1 MRTLRN
7 IFRRKL
13 RAFLTIFGITIGV
26 LALVVMGGLAE
37 KLQLLVDGGVD
48 YYGDKVIVQ
57 GKTSIGG
64 FATEPLSVELIEE
77 LEGVDGVTRV
87 SASVMSLLDE
97 EPSTVN
103 FGIPANIQA
112 EDGRAEGLEDFELN
126 AIEGRLLENESDNGN
141 VVIGSDLVDQLEA
154 EVGGTVEVRSEDY
167 EVVGILERTLT
178 APDKAVMMTMD
189 DARAILVA
197 DMPATVR
204 SQVDPDD
211 LATSFAVYLE
221 EGEDADEMADVIAAE
236 FPEVSAMGPSGFK
249 ESVQEPLQIFN
260 QIVYAVAFVSLLV
273 GGLSVVNTMTMSV
286 AERTREIGVRKA
298 IGATDGAIMRQ
309 FIAESAVIGAIG
321 GLLGIGLG
329 WLIIIAGNAAGAA
342 SGNELFLLTPRL
354 AAGSVGFAL
363 FLGVVSGLYPA
374 WHAARLN
381 PVVALRYE

>member
-37 KLQLLVDGGVD
+37 KLQLLVDGGLD

-57 GKTSIGG
+57 GKSGLGG
-64 FATEPLSVELIEE
+64 FATEPLSVELIED

-87 SASVMSLLDE
+87 SASIMSLLDE

-112 EDGRAEGLEDFELN
+112 EDGRAEGLEDFTTN
-126 AIEGRLLENESDNGN
+126 VIEGRELDNDSDNGK
-141 VVIGSDLVDQLEA
+141 VVIGSDLVTQLEA
-154 EVGGTVEVRSEDY
+154 EVGGTVEIRGEDY
-167 EVVGILERTLT
+167 EVAGILERTLT
-178 APDKAVMMTMD
+178 APDKAVLMTMD

-197 DMPATVR
+197 DMPEAVR
-204 SQVDPDD
+204 AQVDPDD
-211 LATSFAVYLE
+211 LATSFAVYIE
-221 EGEDADEMADVIAAE
+221 DGEDPDEMADVIAAE
-236 FPEVSAMGPSGFK
+236 FPEISAMGPSGFEK
-249 ESVQEPLQIFN
+249 SVKEPLQIFN
-260 QIVYAVAFVSLLV
+260 QIIYAVAFISLLV

-309 FIAESAVIGAIG
+309 FIAESAIIGVIG

-354 AAGSVGFAL
+354 AVGSVGFAL